1 MTAVTLGKRSWRGRG
16 GSGRRPA
23 AVHAE
28 IGRLRA
34 AAGGA
39 DSIFNARLSGI
50 RERERDACAGAGSI
64 WIHEAAISS
73 LSLDTS
79 SKSRYRIRKSHAPNP
94 GPSSCPDTL
103 SQLPPPPPPIGLVA
117 DPTSRHVV
125 PVKVTTFPGLPHLR
139 VSLPDAPFVLF
150 RAHFRPQL
158 RYRSFL

>member
-1 MTAVTLGKRSWRGRG
+1 MTMRDGVNDELEDPGDVQQESTREWAARCDLL
-16 GSGRRPA
+16 RPA
-23 AVHAE
+23 THVCRPQAE
-28 IGRLRA
+28 HRRA
-34 AAGGA
+34 CR
-39 DSIFNARLSGI
+39 S
-50 RERERDACAGAGSI
+50 GSI

-103 SQLPPPPPPIGLVA
+103 SQLPPPPPPVGLVA

-125 PVKVTTFPGLPHLR
+125 PIKVTTFPGLPHLR